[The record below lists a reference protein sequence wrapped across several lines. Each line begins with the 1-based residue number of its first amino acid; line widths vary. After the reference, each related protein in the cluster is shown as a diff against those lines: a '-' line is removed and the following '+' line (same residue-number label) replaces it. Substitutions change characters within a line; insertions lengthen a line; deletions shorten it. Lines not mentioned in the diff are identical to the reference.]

1 MLAMDSFKK
10 LRDSFIKTLSWALV
24 GRCLAWM
31 SLVLGLLVA
40 AAYLGLRWYV
50 WPQLNELGPRVMAL
64 MSEQLP
70 RPIELRQMRG
80 DMVAGRPVLRIEGL
94 SMRDDQGQS
103 LLEIGVVEAELSITP
118 LFWGEIDLNRL
129 RLQDVSMAAKRINPH
144 SLQIAAWDIALD
156 KPHDDRWLHWLLS
169 QSRLEVNNMALRWRD
184 DVLASEVLVEGI
196 QLEAVN
202 QLREHRWRIDAKRVG
217 GASRCELG
225 GALSSWL
232 AQKSTT
238 LASLAGEFVFRCS
251 KTRSGRAQPMD
262 RSALAPKLIALG
274 WQSSSGYLDRFFIG
288 PSSQAASA
296 YHRAGFSA
304 QNTDR
309 YLAACALA
317 NGVHGNATLPARRPS
332 A

>member
-10 LRDSFIKTLSWALV
+10 LRDSLIKTLSWALV
-24 GRCLAWM
+24 WRCLAWL

-50 WPQLNELGPRVMAL
+50 WPQLNELGPRVIAL
-64 MSEQLP
+64 MSEHLP

-118 LFWGEIDLNRL
+118 LLWGEIDLNRL
-129 RLQDVSMAAKRINPH
+129 RLHDVAMAAKRINPH
-144 SLQIAAWDIALD
+144 TLQIAAWDIALD
-156 KPHDDRWLHWLLS
+156 KPHDDRWMQWLLS

-184 DVLASEVLVEGI
+184 DVLGSEVLVEGI

-217 GASRCELG
+217 GHFTMRVGWRTFIMACSKIHNIGKPGRGVCFSVLKNSISSSSAIGSIRIGSR
-225 GALSSWL
+225 AYYPWL
-232 AQKSTT
+232 AIFKS
-238 LASLAGEFVFRCS
+238 LLGPISHWPEFASCKRVS
-251 KTRSGRAQPMD
+251 PGR
-262 RSALAPKLIALG
+262 I
-274 WQSSSGYLDRFFIG
+274 
-288 PSSQAASA
+288 
-296 YHRAGFSA
+296 
-304 QNTDR
+304 
-309 YLAACALA
+309 
-317 NGVHGNATLPARRPS
+317 
-332 A
+332 